1 MSKRLPRATKRGK
14 FSRAAWEKISSYIT
28 ISDIDNQYYTL
39 RMKTFAVVFLDFK
52 MAFLDKKKPL
62 VIIHIILTR

>member
-1 MSKRLPRATKRGK
+1 
-14 FSRAAWEKISSYIT
+14 
-28 ISDIDNQYYTL
+28 
-39 RMKTFAVVFLDFK
+39 MKTFAVVFLDFK